1 MHWREGGWGVQML
14 IYRVSK
20 KSVIS
25 GGAWCKLVSVLYFS
39 IFFDIFGAI
48 GKKPHRRVAKLQFAP
63 GAANH
68 TFFTRPVNII
78 FWR

>member
-1 MHWREGGWGVQML
+1 ML

-48 GKKPHRRVAKLQFAP
+48 GKKKKTYRRVAKLQFC
-63 GAANH
+63 
-68 TFFTRPVNII
+68 TR
-78 FWR
+78 RR